1 MKTGETQN
9 APTPPPRSLRI
20 FAWLFRLLG
29 VIIAVIASVAAFL
42 VFSPSGYL
50 LSAGLA
56 VVAVLGLVFGLGMG
70 WWMEKLCNKALKE
83 TYNESAELSVSPNNN
98 LSTKMAADSS
108 YDFIESNAFNDNHS

>member
-9 APTPPPRSLRI
+9 TPTAPPRSLRI

-50 LSAGLA
+50 LSVGLA
-56 VVAVLGLVFGLGMG
+56 VVAVLGLVFGWGMG
-70 WWMEKLCNKALKE
+70 WWMGRKTLV
-83 TYNESAELSVSPNNN
+83 TY
-98 LSTKMAADSS
+98 DS
-108 YDFIESNAFNDNHS
+108 ENDTLFPDDDHYYSQLYKHLPTNIWYRDSD